1 MATTSTFI
9 EPAQSSTAVPARYIA
24 AAVAGNA
31 LEVFDFTT
39 YSYFALQIGRA
50 FFPSHDPLLSE
61 LQSLATF
68 FIGFIGRP
76 LGAYVFGAYADAR
89 GRRPALMLSLLLMGI
104 GVLAIALA
112 PPYAAIGAAAPVL
125 VIAARLIQGF
135 AMGGELGTATAFLVE
150 IAPQGRRGL
159 YGSWQSASQ
168 GLASATSGV
177 IGVAVSALVSAQ
189 AMDVWGW
196 RVPFLVGAA
205 ALPVALVM
213 RRNFPE
219 THKPDAR
226 PDVQETRALLTQYR
240 RNIAIGF
247 FMIAGTTIPFYA
259 LSYMTTF
266 AQSSLHMGTTIAL
279 AATVVFGLSNFGA
292 SLVGGYLSDRVGRK
306 PILIWPRV
314 ALILSVYPAYLAVVH
329 LPSAPMLLGVT
340 ALLAVLNFLSGSVTI
355 TVLAES
361 VPKPIRGLASG
372 GAYATAVAIF
382 GGSTQFVI
390 AWLIDTTGNKLAPAL
405 YLAAASV
412 VAVIAY
418 VLVPETSERFGATR
432 Q

>member
-1 MATTSTFI
+1 MATTSTLI
-9 EPAQSSTAVPARYIA
+9 EPAQSRAFAPRHVA

-61 LQSLATF
+61 LQSLAAF

-89 GRRPALMLSLLLMGI
+89 GRRPALMLSLILMGV
-104 GVLAIALA
+104 GVLVLALT

-125 VIAARLIQGF
+125 VIAARLVQGF

-150 IAPQGRRGL
+150 IAPQGQRGL
-159 YGSWQSASQ
+159 YGSWQSAGQ
-168 GLASATSGV
+168 GLASLTSGV
-177 IGVAVSALVSAQ
+177 IGVAVSSLVSAQ
-189 AMDVWGW
+189 AMDLWGW
-196 RVPFLVGAA
+196 RVPFLFGAA
-205 ALPVALVM
+205 ALPIALLM
-213 RRNFPE
+213 RRSFPE
-219 THKPDAR
+219 THMPETQ
-226 PDVQETRALLTQYR
+226 PSVQETRALLAEHR

-266 AQSSLHMGTTIAL
+266 AQGSLHLGTTVAL
-279 AATVVFGLSNFGA
+279 TATVVFGLSNFGA
-292 SLVGGYLSDRVGRK
+292 SLLGGYLSDRVGRK

-314 ALILSVYPAYLAVVH
+314 ALILVVYPAYLAVVH
-329 LPSAPMLLGVT
+329 FPSASMLLGVT
-340 ALLAVLNFLSGSVTI
+340 ALLATLNFLSGSVTI
-355 TVLAES
+355 TVLSEC

-372 GAYATAVAIF
+372 GTYATAVAMF
-382 GGSTQFVI
+382 GGTTQFVI
-390 AWLIDTTGNKLAPAL
+390 AWLIGTTGNKLAPAL

-418 VLVPETSERFGATR
+418 VLVPETSERFAR
-432 Q
+432 RLQ